1 MSVHRRPTAA
11 GSRRTGRTAA
21 ARRAGRAMPSF
32 GVLSCWLTR
41 ASPTSWLREAHDA
54 PQTDAVDAVARLL
67 STSPRR
73 SDNARSPAMETRGV
87 VAKGKQSRQPA
98 RSNIQA
104 GSSSWR
110 PPPPVKVQRKTMP
123 SERLTVS
130 WTATRRP
137 NQGCQRYRTSRN
149 SVPWAFSSLVVQPCP
164 DASRAD

>member
-1 MSVHRRPTAA
+1 
-11 GSRRTGRTAA
+11 
-21 ARRAGRAMPSF
+21 MPSF

-149 SVPWAFSSLVVQPCP
+149 SVPWAFSSLVVQRTTPAYGARQP
-164 DASRAD
+164 HTVGSAA